1 MTEYRKL
8 VYENSRGERVD
19 LTVPFKSF
27 LYELEG
33 MGFSY
38 ENDILETNYTD
49 RLAVDSTRLNVPPIS
64 GNLLIS
70 DLLGNN
76 AKIYEVEAYIAG
88 VLNYDQLVRKST
100 GDDASGKLFY
110 TNARGVEVY
119 SPVLIKNFSFGEIE
133 EDEGQKILEV
143 DIQFDRL
150 SKTWL
155 SVKPRT
161 ILISMEGSNEAHYHP
176 YNHPWSHGE
185 VFAQGNGEIT
195 NIGGNDLA
203 KFILSVNG
211 EVSEFQLA
219 LEHVTTGDIKTIK
232 FDRTLLAGES
242 LVINNFELSAR
253 IGGANAVAYFD
264 FIDGDVPFFDLMPES
279 RYKVTVSS
287 PVLRGSVSLEVYESW
302 VSAP

>member
-8 VYENSRGERVD
+8 VYENSNGQRVD

-38 ENDILETNYTD
+38 ENDIHETNYTD
-49 RLAVDSTRLNVPPIS
+49 RLTVDSTRLNIPPIS

-76 AKIYEVEAYIAG
+76 AKIYEVEAQIAG
-88 VLNYDQLVRKST
+88 ILNYDQLVRKST
-100 GDDASGKLFY
+100 GEDVSGKLFY
-110 TNARGVEVY
+110 TNARGIEVY

-133 EDEGQKILEV
+133 EDEGQKVLEI

-155 SVKPRT
+155 SVKPRK
-161 ILISMEGSNEAHYHP
+161 ILISMEGSNEAHFHP
-176 YNHPWSHGE
+176 YSHPWSHGKI
-185 VFAQGNGEIT
+185 FAQGNGEIT

-203 KFILSVNG
+203 KFILKVNG
-211 EVSEFQLA
+211 EVSEFELS
-219 LEHVTTGDIKTIK
+219 LEHVATGVIKTIK
-232 FDRTLLAGES
+232 FDRTLQAGES
-242 LVINNFELSAR
+242 LVIDNFELKAR
-253 IGGANAVAYFD
+253 IGQENAVANFD
-264 FIDGDVPFFDLMPES
+264 FINGDVPFFDLIPES
-279 RYKVTVSS
+279 RYRVSVNS
-287 PVLRGSVSLEVYESW
+287 LVLRGSIELEIYESW